1 MFPTNFSFF
10 FVFLSVTS
18 HSFAAATTSWVKA
31 GYYYSGSEISASEI
45 KSTLFTHLLCAF
57 AFINSTNYNIFINSS
72 EEHKFST
79 FTNTVKLQNPS
90 VITLLSIYTG
100 RENSSAFNSIINQS
114 SYRKSFIDSSI
125 KTARKYEFQGI
136 DLCGVS
142 PKQGKELANFATLLK
157 EWRIAITSEARN
169 TKKTE
174 LVLVM
179 AGYYLK
185 ASDSFS
191 YPFESM
197 QKNLDW
203 VHFVAYDY
211 YLPKKDIVTGFHA
224 ALYGSSGWENT
235 DSGIQEWR
243 KRGFSSNKLV
253 IGLPYH
259 GYAWTL
265 VKQGEEGVGKPAF
278 GPAITMDGSM
288 SYKLIKSYIRSF
300 GGGVV
305 SSFNDTFVVNHFTVA
320 STTWVNFDD
329 VEAIKEKVS
338 YVKKN
343 GLLGYNVF
351 QVGNDENWVLSK
363 AAQEVDEDHHN
374 RRLLIIVLL
383 TTLTAALLLGIVFCY
398 YYQGT
403 VAILT
408 RMIYKLSIY
417 LSAAEEDLS
426 GNASDLI
433 VFGYLTIKVATDNFS
448 KENKLGEGG
457 FGAVYKGKLRKG
469 QEIAVKRLSENSNQG
484 LEEFKNEITLTARLQ
499 HVNLVRL
506 LGYCTKKNEKLLIYE
521 YLPNKSLDHFLFDP
535 RKSILLDW
543 RKRVNIIEGITQGLL
558 YLQEYSNFTIIHR
571 DLKASN
577 VLLDHEMNAKISDFG
592 MARIFGKYEHEANT
606 SRIVGTYGYVPP
618 EYVRKG
624 IYSPK
629 YDVYSFGVLLLQII
643 SGKRTSQYYGPHENM
658 NLLEYA
664 YELWM
669 EGTILEF
676 LDPSLDDSTSHCKIM
691 RCMQVALLCVQE
703 NSADRPSML
712 EVDSL
717 LKNEG
722 TPVGTPNMPAF
733 SMKIHGDDKGDTSNS
748 RLKFSSINDV
758 TISEMV
764 PR

>member
-1 MFPTNFSFF
+1 MFSKLLAF
-10 FVFLSVTS
+10 FLSVLVFFPLTFD
-18 HSFAAATTSWVKA
+18 SFADTTSWVRA
-31 GYYYSGSEISASEI
+31 GYYHTESEISASEI

-57 AFINSTNYNIFINSS
+57 AFINSTNYNVFINSS
-72 EEHKFST
+72 QELKFSS
-79 FTNTVKLQNPS
+79 FTNSVKFQNPYVTS
-90 VITLLSIYTG
+90 LLSINGG
-100 RENSSAFNSIINQS
+100 RENSSLLSSMINQS

-125 KTARKYEFQGI
+125 KTARKYGFQGI
-136 DLCGVS
+136 DFRGAR
-142 PKQGKELANFATLLK
+142 PKLGKELANFATLLK

-169 TKKTE
+169 IKKPD

-211 YLPKKDIVTGFHA
+211 YLPEKESVTGFHA

-235 DSGIQEWR
+235 DSGIKEWR

-259 GYAWTL
+259 GYAWRL
-265 VKQGEEGVGKPAF
+265 MEQGEGGVGKPAS
-278 GPAITMDGSM
+278 GPAITKDGSM
-288 SYKLIKSYIRSF
+288 GYKWIKSYIKSF
-300 GGGVV
+300 GDGLV
-305 SSFNDTFVVNHFTVA
+305 SSYNDTFMVNYFTIA
-320 STTWVNFDD
+320 SIAWVNFDD

-338 YVKKN
+338 YAKKN
-343 GLLGYNVF
+343 GLLGYIVF
-351 QVGNDENWVLSK
+351 QVGNDDNWVLST

-383 TTLTAALLLGIVFCY
+383 TTLTAALLLGIVFCC
-398 YYQGT
+398 YYQAGT

-448 KENKLGEGG
+448 TENKLGEGG

-469 QEIAVKRLSENSNQG
+469 QEIAVKRLSETSNQG

-558 YLQEYSNFTIIHR
+558 YLQ
-571 DLKASN
+571 K
-577 VLLDHEMNAKISDFG
+577 
-592 MARIFGKYEHEANT
+592 IFGKNELEANT

-624 IYSPK
+624 IYSLK

-643 SGKRTSQYYGPHENM
+643 SGKRSSHYYGPDENM

-669 EGTILEF
+669 EGRGVEF
-676 LDPSLDDSTSHCKIM
+676 LDPKLDDSTSDCKIM
-691 RCMQVALLCVQE
+691 RCMQIGLLCVQD

-717 LKNEG
+717 IKNEG
-722 TPVGTPNMPAF
+722 TLVDTPKMPAF
-733 SMKIHGDDKGDTSNS
+733 SMKKHGSNS
-748 RLKFSSINDV
+748 RLKFPSVNDV

-764 PR
+764 AR

>member
-1 MFPTNFSFF
+1 MFPTIFAFFS
-10 FVFLSVTS
+10 VFLSLTS
-18 HSFAAATTSWVKA
+18 HSFAADTTSWVKA
-31 GYYYSGSEISASEI
+31 GYYYSGNEISASEI
-45 KSTLFTHLLCAF
+45 KSTLFTHILCAF

-72 EEHKFST
+72 EQHKFST

-90 VITLLSIYTG
+90 LITLLSIYGG
-100 RENSSAFNSIINQS
+100 RESPSVFDSMINQS

-136 DLCGVS
+136 DLSGVS
-142 PKQGKELANFATLLK
+142 PKQGQELTNLATLLK
-157 EWRIAITSEARN
+157 EWRIAVTSEARN

-179 AGYYLK
+179 A
-185 ASDSFS
+185 
-191 YPFESM
+191 
-197 QKNLDW
+197 
-203 VHFVAYDY
+203 
-211 YLPKKDIVTGFHA
+211 GFHA

-235 DSGIQEWR
+235 DSGIKEWR

-265 VKQGEEGVGKPAF
+265 VKKDEDGVGKPAS

-288 SYKLIKSYIRSF
+288 AYKLIKSYIRSF
-300 GGGVV
+300 GEGVV
-305 SSFNDTFVVNHFTVA
+305 SSYNDTFVVNYFTVA

-329 VEAIKEKVS
+329 VEVIKEKVS
-338 YVKKN
+338 YAKKN

-351 QVGNDENWVLSK
+351 QVGNDDNWVLSK

-374 RRLLIIVLL
+374 RSLLIIVLL
-383 TTLTAALLLGIVFCY
+383 TTLTAALLLGTVFCY

-403 VAILT
+403 VTILT
-408 RMIYKLSIY
+408 RMIYKLRICFSE
-417 LSAAEEDLS
+417 AEEDLN

-448 KENKLGEGG
+448 KENKLGQGG

-506 LGYCTKKNEKLLIYE
+506 LGYCTKRNEKLLIYE

-535 RKSILLDW
+535 RKSVLLDW

-577 VLLDHEMNAKISDFG
+577 VLLDHEMNPKISDFG

-629 YDVYSFGVLLLQII
+629 YDAYSFGVLLLQII

-669 EGTILEF
+669 EGRGVEF

-712 EVDSL
+712 EVDTL
-717 LKNEG
+717 LKSES

-733 SMKIHGDDKGDTSNS
+733 SMKKSKDDKGDTSNS
-748 RLKFSSINDV
+748 GLKFSSINDV
-758 TISEMV
+758 TISQML

>member
-1 MFPTNFSFF
+1 MFPKHFAIFLL
-10 FVFLSVTS
+10 FLSLTS
-18 HSFAAATTSWVKA
+18 AADASSWVRA
-31 GYYYSGSEISASEI
+31 GYYYTGSEISASDI

-72 EEHKFST
+72 EQHKFSI
-79 FTNTVKLQNPS
+79 FTETVKLQNPS
-90 VITLLSIYTG
+90 VTTLLSINTG
-100 RENSSAFNSIINQS
+100 KENSSLFDSLLNQS

-125 KTARKYEFQGI
+125 ITARKYGFHGI
-136 DLCGVS
+136 DLRGVL
-142 PKQGKELANFATLLK
+142 PKQGIELANLATLLK

-169 TKKTE
+169 SKKLE

-179 AGYYLK
+179 AGYYIR
-185 ASDSFS
+185 ASDSIN

-211 YLPKKDIVTGFHA
+211 YLPKRDSVTGFHA
-224 ALYGSSGWENT
+224 ALYGLSGWDNT
-235 DSGIQEWR
+235 DSGIKEWR

-259 GYAWTL
+259 GFAWKL
-265 VKQGEEGVGKPAF
+265 VKQGEGGVGKAAS
-278 GPAITMDGSM
+278 GPAITLDGSM
-288 SYKLIKSYIRSF
+288 AYKLIKGYLDLVRY
-300 GGGVV
+300 
-305 SSFNDTFVVNHFTVA
+305 NDTFVVNHITLA
-320 STTWVNFDD
+320 STNWINFDD
-329 VEAIKEKVS
+329 VEALKEKVS
-338 YVKKN
+338 YAKKN

-351 QVGNDENWVLSK
+351 QVGNDDNWILSK
-363 AAQEVDEDHHN
+363 AAYEVHEDHHN
-374 RRLLIIVLL
+374 KKLLIIVLL
-383 TTLTAALLLGIVFCY
+383 TTLTISLLLGIIAFSY
-398 YYQGT
+398 YHQGT
-403 VAILT
+403 VSTIT
-408 RMIYKLSIY
+408 RMIYKLRIY
-417 LSAAEEDLS
+417 LSAAEEDLNGS
-426 GNASDLI
+426 GSDLI
-433 VFGYLTIKVATDNFS
+433 VFSYLAIKVATDNFS
-448 KENKLGEGG
+448 EENKLGEGG
-457 FGAVYKGKLRKG
+457 FGAVYKGKLQKG
-469 QEIAVKRLSENSNQG
+469 EEIAVKRLSKTSNQG
-484 LEEFKNEITLTARLQ
+484 LEEFKNEIALTARLQ

-506 LGYCTKKNEKLLIYE
+506 LGYCTKRNEKLLIYE
-521 YLPNKSLDHFLFDP
+521 YLPNKSLDHFLLDP

-543 RKRVNIIEGITQGLL
+543 KKRVNIIEGITQGLL
-558 YLQEYSNFTIIHR
+558 YLQEYSNFIIIHR

-577 VLLDHEMNAKISDFG
+577 ILLDHEMNPKISDFG
-592 MARIFGKYEHEANT
+592 MARIFGKYELEANT

-643 SGKRTSQYYGPHENM
+643 SGKRTSRYYGPHENM

-669 EGTILEF
+669 EGRGAEF
-676 LDPSLDDSTSHCKIM
+676 FDPSLDDTSSHCKIM
-691 RCMQVALLCVQE
+691 RCMQIALLCVQE

-722 TPVGTPNMPAF
+722 AEVGTPNVPAF
-733 SMKIHGDDKGDTSNS
+733 SMKKHEDNNGDTSNYGF
-748 RLKFSSINDV
+748 KFSSVNDV
-758 TISEMV
+758 TISHML